1 MHKVTSLD
9 ESHQALLNDDKTKP
23 IKSEITRKNQND
35 RFFIDWDLHLN
46 VKNELLENTVDWL
59 LETSELKLQSRS
71 VPKFRNLCEV
81 LLLNLGKSLLQRR

>member
-9 ESHQALLNDDKTKP
+9 ESHQPLLNDDKTKP

-46 VKNELLENTVDWL
+46 VKNELLENAVDWL
-59 LETSELKLQSRS
+59 VETSELKLQSRS
-71 VPKFRNLCEV
+71 VP
-81 LLLNLGKSLLQRR
+81 